1 MDHTH
6 DHHGHDHHTHGHHG
20 HDHHGHDHR
29 PGHNGAPADHL
40 HSHPGHLQAQGGE
53 DAEARERIEDLCA
66 AFIDGFTE
74 AADKVSFLRLAG
86 VPFEMAG
93 ADGLAMKLVDV
104 AIRTDYQVGT
114 ASPGFASLELV
125 YLPFAG
131 TMVRERTRLDL
142 VYVSLTERRDVPL
155 GEIIGSKHAPPSG

>member
-6 DHHGHDHHTHGHHG
+6 DHHGHDHHTHDHDG
-20 HDHHGHDHR
+20 HDHM

-40 HSHPGHLQAQGGE
+40 HSHPGHLHAHGGE
-53 DAEARERIEDLCA
+53 DAETRETIEDLCA

-86 VPFEMAG
+86 VPFEMVG

-114 ASPGFASLELV
+114 ASPGFASRELV

-131 TMVRERTRLDL
+131 AMVRERTRLDL

-155 GEIIGSKHAPPSG
+155 GEIIGSKHGPPGG